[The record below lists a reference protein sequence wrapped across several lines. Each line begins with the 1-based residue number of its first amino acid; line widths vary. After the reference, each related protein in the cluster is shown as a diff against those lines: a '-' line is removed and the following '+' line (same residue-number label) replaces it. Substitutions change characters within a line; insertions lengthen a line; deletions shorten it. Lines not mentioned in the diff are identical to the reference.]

1 MGPGKVCPDMDE
13 SVLAQFKQKYESLAG
28 VVHLA
33 SGVEEAAEIVV
44 AVVGEAQAQR
54 VALGAFPETLQEAL
68 EQRCAA
74 LGFEVVQPPYGSADL
89 PAAIDAAQVG
99 VSPAEFAIA
108 ETGTLVEFATD
119 DALRLVSTLPRVHVG
134 VFRAADLVATLREAA
149 GRVRTFFARHPQHAT
164 VTFISGPSRTGDIQM
179 RLTLGVH
186 GPEAAHDRGDP
197 LRFGKSMAV
206 AFRSAIVA
214 FFRGVKGD

>member
-1 MGPGKVCPDMDE
+1 MDE

-28 VVHLA
+28 VVHLV
-33 SGVEEAAEIVV
+33 SGVEEAAEVV
-44 AVVGEAQAQR
+44 ASVLDGAEARR
-54 VALGAFPETLQEAL
+54 VALGEFPETLREVL
-68 EQRCAA
+68 RQRCAA
-74 LGFEVVQPPYGSADL
+74 LGLEMVQPPYRSADL

-134 VFRAADLVATLREAA
+134 VVRAVDLVATLRDAA
-149 GRVRTFFARHPQHAT
+149 GRVRTFYQQNPKHAT
-164 VTFISGPSRTGDIQM
+164 VTFISGPSRTGDIEM

-186 GPEAAHDRGDP
+186 GPESAH
-197 LRFGKSMAV
+197 AV
-206 AFRSAIVA
+206 VIR
-214 FFRGVKGD
+214 